1 MNKSRLYEIMGKV
14 NKVSLN
20 EFIEDVNPIINS
32 AELEEPEEI
41 AIIPQQGSLIT
52 QEQEP
57 VEPVESMEDITVN
70 ILLGYKPHNVGDAS
84 LGNQLPLK

>member
-57 VEPVESMEDITVN
+57 VESKEDITVN

>member
-1 MNKSRLYEIMGKV
+1 MNKARLYEIMGKV
-14 NKVSLN
+14 NKISLN
-20 EFIEDVNPIINS
+20 EFTEDINPISSDEEIGFQ
-32 AELEEPEEI
+32 EPE
-41 AIIPQQGSLIT
+41 IISQEDSIIT

-57 VEPVESMEDITVN
+57 VESEEENTVN